1 MQSDDNQPRQDDES
15 SQVEHTNG
23 LYVCGIL
30 CVVAMTL
37 LCVVAMTLL
46 CVVAMTL
53 KEHCMLGT
61 FDGEWFGMYYY
72 LRHQTKGITNIYF
85 YSHNHMGLYR
95 HRGGWTRFMRS

>member
-15 SQVEHTNG
+15 SLVEHTNG
-23 LYVCGIL
+23 SYVCGI
-30 CVVAMTL
+30 
-37 LCVVAMTLL
+37 L

-72 LRHQTKGITNIYF
+72 LSHQTKIIANIYF
-85 YSHNHMGLYR
+85 YSHNTWNCIDKYLI
-95 HRGGWTRFMRS
+95 